1 MTGLLAGRTR
11 IADDDRRPPPGS
23 AVMDE
28 MVDAI
33 TACGGECVVL
43 VYPAPLEEETLWPD
57 VSILITL

>member
-1 MTGLLAGRTR
+1 
-11 IADDDRRPPPGS
+11 
-23 AVMDE
+23 MDE